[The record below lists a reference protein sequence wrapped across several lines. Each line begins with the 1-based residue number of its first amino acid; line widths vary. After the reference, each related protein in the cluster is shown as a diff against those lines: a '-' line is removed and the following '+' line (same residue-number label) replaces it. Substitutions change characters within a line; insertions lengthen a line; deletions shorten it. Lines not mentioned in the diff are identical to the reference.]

1 MKRYVSLAG
10 AMLVGT
16 VVAQEKKAA
25 FKGEVAAVKVQAA
38 VELKGTNAV
47 PKEEI
52 RAIYRSDVS
61 RYTPDVE
68 RRSSGITNNTRNSPN
83 VERRTS
89 VFTDNTNNTPDVER
103 RTSVYTDN
111 SPNVERFTSGLTYNT
126 NNTPDVEIDRFT
138 SGITYNTENT
148 PDVERFTSGITYNTE
163 NTPDVEFDRFTSRQT
178 FNTYNSPDV
187 MSVFEN
193 SYYTD
198 NTFNSIGVEN
208 RRFEDSPVTD
218 KTSNSIGVARRR
230 RPTRPDYRPTRP
242 EKRPNNHPYYDYRDC
257 PVGQVELD
265 GICRD
270 IPRVAADYERPESFY
285 SAKSQFEEVDE
296 MMVKIER
303 GYAGTCG
310 NADLRDAYE
319 IGDTY
324 SCSEA

>member
-1 MKRYVSLAG
+1 MKRYISLAG
-10 AMLVGT
+10 AMLLGS
-16 VVAQEKKAA
+16 VVAKEKKAS
-25 FKGEVAAVKVQAA
+25 FKGEVAAVKAQTRVQLKAA
-38 VELKGTNAV
+38 I
-47 PKEEI
+47 PIDEI
-52 RAIYRSDVS
+52 RPNYRSDVS

-68 RRSSGITNNTRNSPN
+68 RRSSGMRDSSYNSPD

-89 VFTDNTNNTPDVER
+89 VFTDNK
-103 RTSVYTDN
+103 
-111 SPNVERFTSGLTYNT
+111 
-126 NNTPDVEIDRFT
+126 TPDVEIDRFT

-148 PDVERFTSGITYNTE
+148 PDVEFDRFTSGVTDNTF
-163 NTPDVEFDRFTSRQT
+163 NTPDVERFTSGQT

-193 SYYTD
+193 SHFTD